1 MGIKIKYID
10 PKISDFGMEDF
21 IVNAQT
27 GDIFY
32 KANKIIYRLRGD
44 DLSKSTDTI
53 SFDSNITAK
62 KTIFSGYSIG
72 DMVIGSENTDVFSVG
87 SPAIEV
93 SGSILPAASE
103 DPIYDLGSEERPFRH
118 LVVSDGSI
126 RMVKVGVGVGFS
138 KVGTSFI
145 IGRYRKATLK
155 SEETSLSKQNIDDLK
170 SGKSIS
176 GSGDMRI
183 TGNLSV
189 EGNLSVSGDE
199 LMTLDGGSF

>member
-32 KANKIIYRLRGD
+32 KANKKLFKLKGD
-44 DLSKSTDTI
+44 DISTKFDKV
-53 SFDSNITAK
+53 SLDSNFEANQAYFK
-62 KTIFSGYSIG
+62 GYTIG
-72 DMVIGSENTDVFSVG
+72 DMIVGSNGPDAFSVG

-93 SGSILPAASE
+93 KGSILPIASE
-103 DPIYDLGSEERPFRH
+103 DPIYDLGSEDRPFRH

-126 RMVKVGVGVGFS
+126 RMVKVGMGIGFS
-138 KVGTSFI
+138 RVGTSFI
-145 IGRYRKATLK
+145 IGRYGRATLK
-155 SEETSLSKQNIDDLK
+155 SEETRLTKSNIDDLK
-170 SGKSIS
+170 AGRSIS

-189 EGNLSVSGDE
+189 EGNLSVNGDE
-199 LMTLDGGSF
+199 FMTLDGGSF